1 MTATRQSKRTQAT
14 GGQNAPSARD
24 ERHRKRVEGDAV
36 SAPRKKA
43 ATEMTAVSDVPN
55 GTADPDWGGSDCEEW
70 HTNQDDSSVAGELG
84 ETTTL
89 TFTDSASQEGGTLV
103 SDLSDASKESLILEV
118 ERQRELMKEQE
129 LKLAKLG
136 EYKEQIQKL
145 EDEMSSGKSKRESIA
160 LRQLTPEQK
169 LIENNVAAIVRTEII
184 PRWKFLKPN
193 WEKWSTKQ
201 GTMTQIV
208 ISKLSENNWP
218 VNVTEGYKKAM
229 WEDVISKRLGRKM
242 TVVRNKITQRMKDV
256 YNCKL

>member
-1 MTATRQSKRTQAT
+1 M
-14 GGQNAPSARD
+14 
-24 ERHRKRVEGDAV
+24 
-36 SAPRKKA
+36 
-43 ATEMTAVSDVPN
+43 
-55 GTADPDWGGSDCEEW
+55 
-70 HTNQDDSSVAGELG
+70 
-84 ETTTL
+84 
-89 TFTDSASQEGGTLV
+89 
-103 SDLSDASKESLILEV
+103 
-118 ERQRELMKEQE
+118 
-129 LKLAKLG
+129 AKLG
-136 EYKEQIQKL
+136 EYKERIQKL

-160 LRQLTPEQK
+160 LRQLTPEEK

-201 GTMTQIV
+201 GTMAQIV

-229 WEDVISKRLGRKM
+229 WEDVIAKRLGRKM